1 MLRSV
6 DRASSASR
14 FAAAIGLVGVLC
26 AGSVWA
32 ADVTPSPISF
42 PGKLKAAKSPSG
54 RYDVRIKRLADDHG
68 APTYRLT
75 LQDLKQHRRQ
85 NIVTFQRS
93 VELTWRSGAEGF
105 SLNEYTASN
114 FSDCVVAVP
123 GERMKFRSL
132 MERIAKQ
139 PDLGIAETVNNS
151 HFYVECRGWNG
162 ADQVAVAVFGHKGE
176 DGSGF
181 SYDLK
186 YDLARDTFQK

>member
-1 MLRSV
+1 MIGNAGKFKNTGILAV
-6 DRASSASR
+6 V
-14 FAAAIGLVGVLC
+14 IGLVGVLC

-162 ADQVAVAVFGHKGE
+162 ADQVVPLPFSGIKTKTVAT
-176 DGSGF
+176 SPMI
-181 SYDLK
+181 
-186 YDLARDTFQK
+186 